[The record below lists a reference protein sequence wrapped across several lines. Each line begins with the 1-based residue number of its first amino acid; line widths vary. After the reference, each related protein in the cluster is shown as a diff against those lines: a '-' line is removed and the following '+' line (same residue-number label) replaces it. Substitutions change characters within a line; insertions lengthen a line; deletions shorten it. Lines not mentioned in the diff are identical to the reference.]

1 MRLARTFRQG
11 GFLRLLPLAAVVA
24 LAGCASTPNIRTDY
38 DRAANFGSYHT
49 YGFPA
54 ETGTDRAGYS
64 TLITGHF
71 KRAVS
76 REMEARGYRFDAEKP
91 DLLVNFFASSTER
104 TDVQSTPRITFGAGY
119 YGYRLGLYTEWPLY
133 DRDVTTQHYKVGT
146 ASIDVVDAARKQLVW
161 EGRAEGRLTSKMLN
175 DPGPAVDKAVADIFT
190 KFPVAKAH

>member
-1 MRLARTFRQG
+1 MRLART
-11 GFLRLLPLAAVVA
+11 LRLAPLAFLAVA
-24 LAGCASTPNIRTDY
+24 AGCATAPSIRTDY
-38 DRAANFGSYHT
+38 DRAANFASYHT

-71 KRAVS
+71 KRAVN
-76 REMEARGYRFDAEKP
+76 REMEARGYRFDADKP
-91 DLLVNFFASSTER
+91 DLLVNFFASSSER
-104 TDVQSTPRITFGAGY
+104 TDVQSTPRITFGTGY

-133 DRDVTTQHYKVGT
+133 DRDVSTQHYKVGT

-161 EGRAEGRLTSKMLN
+161 EGRAEGRLTDRMLN

-190 KFPVAKAH
+190 KFPVAGAAR